1 MKKYIFLIFAAATA
15 VFAACSSDEGT
26 SAYPDKL
33 EVVLTPTWDAAR
45 GMSSSSQTK
54 TVAVALNVESVHW
67 TVTSDSEWCVVDE
80 ETTHVGS
87 GEFTVEVTANE
98 DFKSRDAVV
107 TLSAG
112 AFTCRMTVDQ
122 SGNIFILDKVYSVV
136 APNDAEAIE
145 VVVKTL
151 SKWQPVDSEWIHGE
165 VVETSEPD
173 AEGMTTSTLRI
184 RCDANTDAAGRY
196 GTLTLEPTDGV
207 GYSTEY
213 AVYQFGADMPFDI
226 DGKLDLAAKGEVK
239 FDVVAP
245 AEAVVGVTCPTW
257 VTYVSEPDGERATYT
272 FSVAENPSDT
282 KTEREGVIE
291 FSIKDIEA
299 QTALPAIRQAFYPA
313 GGIVSG
319 AGLKMFA
326 EAFNAGGDI
335 SDWTSGEDGRTVE
348 VLGDVDMKDVAWTW
362 PMRTPP

>member
-45 GMSSSSQTK
+45 GMTSSSQTK

-136 APNDAEAIE
+136 ARTTPRPSRSW
-145 VVVKTL
+145 
-151 SKWQPVDSEWIHGE
+151 SKPFRNGSRWIRSGF
-165 VVETSEPD
+165 TARSSRPP
-173 AEGMTTSTLRI
+173 SR
-184 RCDANTDAAGRY
+184 
-196 GTLTLEPTDGV
+196 
-207 GYSTEY
+207 
-213 AVYQFGADMPFDI
+213 MP
-226 DGKLDLAAKGEVK
+226 KA
-239 FDVVAP
+239 
-245 AEAVVGVTCPTW
+245 
-257 VTYVSEPDGERATYT
+257 
-272 FSVAENPSDT
+272 
-282 KTEREGVIE
+282 
-291 FSIKDIEA
+291 
-299 QTALPAIRQAFYPA
+299 
-313 GGIVSG
+313 
-319 AGLKMFA
+319 
-326 EAFNAGGDI
+326 
-335 SDWTSGEDGRTVE
+335 
-348 VLGDVDMKDVAWTW
+348 
-362 PMRTPP
+362 